1 MSDIRPLHHIATHS
15 GNASDVAGGVLQRNN
30 NGDSKLAQSSIDVYY
45 YGCVFDT
52 GYEEYY
58 YWSSAEDVI
67 VTEMWVEY
75 VPA

>member
-52 GYEEYY
+52 GYEEYR
-58 YWSSAEDVI
+58 
-67 VTEMWVEY
+67 VEAGNS
-75 VPA
+75 PSLRREPH